1 MEDLF
6 LGAAIIG
13 IVLFGFY
20 LMKRLDRFMKRHYR
34 SRRVV
39 PDPNE
44 SGVVIFNRPNARPEE
59 KRGGEA
65 AAGSDDGPDSRDV
78 HDQGGRPKNMQTR
91 GWNYKQGGRSM
102 LPVEYAGALCYDNR
116 RS

>member
-6 LGAAIIG
+6 LGAAVIG
-13 IVLFGFY
+13 IVIFGFY
-20 LMKRLDRFMKRHYR
+20 LMKRLDCFMKRHYK
-34 SRRVV
+34 SRRIV

-44 SGVVIFNRPNARPEE
+44 SGVVIFNRPNARPKE
-59 KRGGEA
+59 KQDGE

-91 GWNYKQGGRSM
+91 VWNYNQGGRSM
-102 LPVEYAGALCYDNR
+102 LPVEVAGALCYDNR